1 MNNDVGNATKDVDE
15 LRRALGMIE
24 ELQNE
29 VMYYRSLF
37 LSDLNPTNSSIINAL
52 RVAADIREDFERFK
66 EDRSVSKLIELCNAL
81 ERENIELK
89 RMLRDRRQV

>member
-1 MNNDVGNATKDVDE
+1 MNHDVGDATENVEE
-15 LRRALGMIE
+15 LGRALAMIE

-37 LSDLNPTNSSIINAL
+37 ISDLNPTNASIINAL

-66 EDRSVSKLIELCNAL
+66 EDRSVSKLIELCSAL
-81 ERENIELK
+81 ERENTELK
-89 RMLRDRRQV
+89 RMLRDQRQL